1 MGLAPKNPK
10 KTSLKLSLE
19 THQVF
24 FWISPPSCYQVV
36 FVIVHG
42 HRSWISWVRFFHTP
56 LSSISSHK
64 GFDLGF
70 WIKVSICP
78 YYLFMYNGSRLGFHF
93 DFGFLFF
100 VSVDLFFFFR
110 ITFRRFFICGWA
122 LPFALCL
129 SFNLVIGLDFKFVYI
144 FVQFP
149 VI

>member
-78 YYLFMYNGSRLGFHF
+78 YYLFLYNGSRLGFHF

-100 VSVDLFFFFR
+100 VSVDLFFFCFVSLSEDSLFVAR
-110 ITFRRFFICGWA
+110 LF
-122 LPFALCL
+122 LLLCAWVL
-129 SFNLVIGLDFKFVYI
+129 ISSLD
-144 FVQFP
+144 
-149 VI
+149 